1 MSTKDRDKRDQ
12 SSKDQSSKDKS
23 STARA
28 SEEPACNEVR
38 LQGRVSGTP
47 EVRELPSGDALVLVR
62 VVVARVP
69 VRPRADGRRSPS
81 VDVIDCA
88 AWDGRARRAI
98 ASWQEGDEVAL
109 VGALRRR
116 FFRAG
121 GQTASRVEVEVSSA
135 RRLRRAASG

>member
-1 MSTKDRDKRDQ
+1 MSTKDEE
-12 SSKDQSSKDKS
+12 KD
-23 STARA
+23 AA
-28 SEEPACNEVR
+28 PANDEVVANEVR
-38 LQGRVSGTP
+38 LQGRVSGGP
-47 EVRELPSGDALVLVR
+47 EVRELPSGDQLVLVR
-62 VVVARVP
+62 IVVPRRSVR
-69 VRPRADGRRSPS
+69 VRPDGRRSPS

-88 AWDGRARRAI
+88 AWDGRARRSI
-98 ASWQEGDEVAL
+98 ASWHDGDQVVL

>member
-1 MSTKDRDKRDQ
+1 MSTKDKAEARPR
-12 SSKDQSSKDKS
+12 KDE
-23 STARA
+23 AA
-28 SEEPACNEVR
+28 GNEVR
-38 LQGRVSGTP
+38 LQGRVSGAP
-47 EVRELPSGDALVLVR
+47 EVRELPSGDELVLVR
-62 VVVARVP
+62 VVVARQP
-69 VRPRADGRRSPS
+69 VRVRPDGRRSPS

-88 AWDGRARRAI
+88 AWDGRVRRSI
-98 ASWQEGDEVAL
+98 TSWQDGDEVAL